1 MFGVLG
7 WARTNLLYN
16 VIALDEY
23 ALYMDTDSIK
33 LKDGFNMKVIENYN
47 KKVLETI
54 ENVSKD
60 RGIPIERF
68 SPKDKDGIEHTLR
81 FI

>member
-47 KKVLETI
+47 RKVLETI

-68 SPKDKDGIEHTLR
+68 LPKDKDGIEHTLR